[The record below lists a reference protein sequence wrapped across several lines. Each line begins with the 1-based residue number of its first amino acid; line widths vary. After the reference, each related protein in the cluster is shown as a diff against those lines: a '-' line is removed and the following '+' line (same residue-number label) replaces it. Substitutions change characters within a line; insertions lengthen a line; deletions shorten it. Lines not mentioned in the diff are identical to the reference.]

1 MAIFTVVTMN
11 EELDPTLEID
21 NSGGEGLSEEDTAAA
36 VENMQAAEQERAAT
50 QQQYAEQREQQLQ
63 EDLLCL
69 TDGYLISELG
79 YDDTAVS
86 RKDFETKMCQ
96 IIIDNFKKLKT

>member
-1 MAIFTVVTMN
+1 MTLQ
-11 EELDPTLEID
+11 EL
-21 NSGGEGLSEEDTAAA
+21 
-36 VENMQAAEQERAAT
+36 
-50 QQQYAEQREQQLQ
+50 REQLQ

-96 IIIDNFKKLKT
+96 IIVDNFKKLKTETK